1 VSKRLYLFFALE
13 RLKTVSSE
21 IADLCE
27 MYVTISCISVAAQRI
42 KGAIIFFLTVNLTTK
57 P

>member
-13 RLKTVSSE
+13 RLKTESSE
-21 IADLCE
+21 IADLCK

-42 KGAIIFFLTVNLTTK
+42 KGAIIFFVTVNLTTK